1 MGTAMQL
8 SEEKR
13 QNRNAI
19 IAAFEKH
26 GIDYQLFN
34 DDLQANI
41 KTPKGLVCVFLTTN
55 KYYVTGA
62 NGAIKFKNAEHL
74 IKILAGGFGLQST
87 NQNNAGKCP
96 YCGGYISV
104 IDAINSIAN
113 NGLIFTHQ
121 CRRCGELYQ
130 VQASIKLTTTASK

>member
-1 MGTAMQL
+1 MQL

-13 QNRNAI
+13 QTRNEI

-74 IKILAGGFGLQST
+74 IKILAGGFGLETTS
-87 NQNNAGKCP
+87 QNNAGKCP
-96 YCGGYISV
+96 HCDGVISV
-104 IDAINSIAN
+104 IDTINHIAN
-113 NGLIFTHQ
+113 NGLRFTHK
-121 CRRCGELYQ
+121 CRKCGEFYQ
-130 VQASIKLTTTASK
+130 AQASIKLTTTANK

>member
-1 MGTAMQL
+1 MQI
-8 SEEKR
+8 SKEKSH
-13 QNRNAI
+13 NRNAI
-19 IAAFEKH
+19 IALLEKH
-26 GIDYQLFN
+26 GIKYQLFN
-34 DDLQANI
+34 DDMQANI

-74 IKILAGGFGLQST
+74 IKILVGGFGLETTSP
-87 NQNNAGKCP
+87 NNAGKCP
-96 YCGGYISV
+96 YCSGYISV

-113 NGLIFTHQ
+113 NGLIFNHQ